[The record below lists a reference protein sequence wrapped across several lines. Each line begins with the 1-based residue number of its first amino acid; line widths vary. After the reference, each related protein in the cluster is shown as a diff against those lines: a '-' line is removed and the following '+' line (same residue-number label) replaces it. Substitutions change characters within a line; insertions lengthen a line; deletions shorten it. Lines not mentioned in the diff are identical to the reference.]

1 MDDLVSL
8 LRILPDGLSVTAVI
22 IVVILFLK
30 HINELQENNKKSLE
44 EIKEG
49 FKQEI
54 KAVTETIGSQY
65 KDIQEDVAKLLTELI
80 ANAKEHNKFLERI
93 AQAIEKGVSK

>member
-30 HINELQENNKKSLE
+30 HINDLQEKQQKILA

-49 FKQEI
+49 FKAEVQQ
-54 KAVTETIGSQY
+54 VTSVLGTEFKEVQ
-65 KDIQEDVAKLLTELI
+65 KDVIRGVDSLNTTAKDCT
-80 ANAKEHNKFLERI
+80 KFIERI
-93 AQAIEKGVSK
+93 AQALEKKA